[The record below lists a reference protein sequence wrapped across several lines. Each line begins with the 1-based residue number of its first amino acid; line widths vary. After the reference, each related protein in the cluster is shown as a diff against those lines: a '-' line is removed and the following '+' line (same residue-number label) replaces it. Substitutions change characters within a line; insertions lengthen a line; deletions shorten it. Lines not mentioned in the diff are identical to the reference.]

1 MRDAEYRARTEGCAL
16 IRFTATRPGRVRGAS
31 VTARASRPAIS
42 VIRNPLDFFVVPIPE
57 SNREGRPMA
66 DDLVNS
72 FKTGPDEQGR
82 FGIYG
87 GRFVSETLMPLIL
100 SLEAEYERA
109 KTDADFW
116 AQMDDLWTHYVGR
129 PSPLYHA
136 ERLTERLGGARIYMK
151 RDELN
156 HTGAHK
162 INNVLG
168 QILLA
173 RRMGKTRII
182 AETGAGQ
189 HGVATAT
196 VCARFG
202 LQCVVYMGAHDVE
215 RQAPNVFRMR
225 LLGADVIPVTSGRGT
240 LKDAMNDAL
249 RDWVTN
255 VRDTFYCIGTVA
267 GPHPY
272 PAMVRDFQSII
283 GKEAR
288 EQILAREGRLPD
300 TIIAAI
306 GGGSN
311 AMGLFYPFLD
321 DSEVAIIGVEAGGKG
336 VDDRMQHCA
345 SLTGGR
351 AGVLHGNR
359 TYLLQDEDGQI
370 LEGHSISAGLDYPG
384 IGPEHAWLKDV
395 NRAQYVSITDDEAL
409 RAFQLC
415 CETEGIIPA
424 LEPSHALAH
433 VMKIAPDLPAD
444 HLIVM
449 NMCGRGDKDIFTV
462 AKHLGVDI
470 RA

>member
-1 MRDAEYRARTEGCAL
+1 MASEMLNSYR
-16 IRFTATRPGRVRGAS
+16 
-31 VTARASRPAIS
+31 
-42 VIRNPLDFFVVPIPE
+42 
-57 SNREGRPMA
+57 
-66 DDLVNS
+66 
-72 FKTGPDEQGR
+72 TGPDERGR
-82 FGIYG
+82 FGDFG

-100 SLEAEYERA
+100 DLEAEYERA
-109 KTDADFW
+109 KTDDSFW
-116 AQMDDLWTHYVGR
+116 AEMDDLWKNYVGR
-129 PSPLYHA
+129 PSPLYFA
-136 ERLTERLGGARIYMK
+136 PRLTEQLGGAKIYLK

-202 LQCVVYMGAHDVE
+202 LKCIVFMGATDVE
-215 RQAPNVFRMR
+215 RQKPNVFRMK
-225 LLGADVIPVTSGRGT
+225 LLGAEVIPVTSGRAT
-240 LKDAMNDAL
+240 LKDAMNEAL

-283 GKEAR
+283 GKEAK
-288 EQILAREGRLPD
+288 EQIMEQEGRLPD
-300 TIIAAI
+300 SLVACI

-311 AMGLFYPFLD
+311 AMGLFHPFLD
-321 DSEVAIIGVEAGGKG
+321 DKDVRMIGVEAGGLG
-336 VDDRMQHCA
+336 VETVDKHAA

-351 AGVLHGNR
+351 PGVLHGNR
-359 TYLLQDEDGQI
+359 TYLLQDDDGQI
-370 LEGHSISAGLDYPG
+370 IEGHSISAGLDYPG
-384 IGPEHAWLKDV
+384 IGPEHSWLHEMKRV
-395 NRAQYVSITDDEAL
+395 EYVSVTDAEAL
-409 RAFQLC
+409 EAFKLSCQ
-415 CETEGIIPA
+415 TEGIIPA

-433 VMKIAPDLPAD
+433 VAKIAPDLPKD
-444 HLIVM
+444 HLMIM

-462 AKHLGVDI
+462 ADALGQEM
-470 RA
+470 